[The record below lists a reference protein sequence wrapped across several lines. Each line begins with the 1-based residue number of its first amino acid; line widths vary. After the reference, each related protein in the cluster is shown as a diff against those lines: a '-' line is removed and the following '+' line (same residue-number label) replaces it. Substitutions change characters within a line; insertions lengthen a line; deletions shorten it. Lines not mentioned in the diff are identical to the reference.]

1 MILPGVVH
9 TELLATHFQGDSAAI
24 NVIIRRH
31 IQTFRQTFFLVFDC
45 EIRSRNNWVLS
56 FPRNVAGVRL
66 CKGRSQAISVAVPV
80 LKENRLF
87 THHLKINKR
96 LHAHGALQSHK
107 LKLNQTALQTI
118 FKCTAH
124 LPHSFDLLSSFFGVG
139 RISYFSC
146 VVLNCPLAQLRVTEM
161 KTITHA

>member
-1 MILPGVVH
+1 MNDI
-9 TELLATHFQGDSAAI
+9 T
-24 NVIIRRH
+24 RRD
-31 IQTFRQTFFLVFDC
+31 IQTFRETFFLVFDC
-45 EIRSRNNWVLS
+45 EIRSRGRGQTLQRVES
-56 FPRNVAGVRL
+56 GDIDSSD
-66 CKGRSQAISVAVPV
+66 CTKGTP
-80 LKENRLF
+80 LF
-87 THHLKINKR
+87 THHFKINKR
-96 LHAHGALQSHK
+96 LHAHTSHK
-107 LKLNQTALQTI
+107 LKLNQTALQSI